1 MPGLSLDL
9 GLGLSPLPLPDVAEG
24 GGGAPDN
31 PLVLNGK
38 YLKLNGNFLVL
49 GA

>member
-1 MPGLSLDL
+1 MRGLGL
-9 GLGLSPLPLPDVAEG
+9 GLGLSRRPPTVSEGG
-24 GGGAPDN
+24 GGGAPEN
-31 PLVLNGK
+31 ALTLNGK